1 MKILVLAAHPDDE
14 ILGMGGTIKK
24 FTKSGDKVKIVIM
37 SQGIFARRS
46 LNYKNSTKYNPEK
59 SFKKEANSQLKKL
72 RKDARKAA
80 KIVGVNDIE
89 FHDFPDN
96 EMDIVSNLEIT
107 KKIEGTIKKFNPT
120 VIYTHTPH
128 DVNIDHRI
136 IYNAT
141 LTATRP
147 TKSNKVEEVYTFEIP
162 SSTEWSFS
170 SSFNPNVFV
179 DISKELKSKQKAL
192 SAYKNELRKFPHPRS
207 TSALEV
213 IAKRWGS
220 VSGFFAAEAFCLV
233 RKLKK

>member
-46 LNYKNSTKYNPEK
+46 LNYKNSTKYNPDK

-96 EMDIVSNLEIT
+96 EMDIV
-107 KKIEGTIKKFNPT
+107 
-120 VIYTHTPH
+120 
-128 DVNIDHRI
+128 
-136 IYNAT
+136 
-141 LTATRP
+141 
-147 TKSNKVEEVYTFEIP
+147 
-162 SSTEWSFS
+162 
-170 SSFNPNVFV
+170 
-179 DISKELKSKQKAL
+179 
-192 SAYKNELRKFPHPRS
+192 
-207 TSALEV
+207 
-213 IAKRWGS
+213 
-220 VSGFFAAEAFCLV
+220 
-233 RKLKK
+233 